1 MMHDLL
7 TKLGASSASDII
19 WLTVGLLGQL
29 MFTGRFIVQWIA
41 SERAGRSV
49 MPVAF
54 WYFSIIGGLIVLAY
68 GIHKLDLVIILG
80 QLPGVVV
87 YSRNLWLI
95 HKGRKTGLTRLGLTE
110 QGQTAGWF
118 RPALLIVTAITLLRW
133 VLLAFDRTDLIRRRV
148 AILAVGAGICLR
160 LLLKTAAD
168 RLADWRGDNPRR
180 QRQHLLGADAG
191 GFAAWG
197 HSADPWRLGRR
208 GFMGRARR
216 S

>member
-1 MMHDLL
+1 MHDLL

-41 SERAGRSV
+41 SERAGKSV

-95 HKGRKTGLTRLGLTE
+95 HKGRD
-110 QGQTAGWF
+110 GQ
-118 RPALLIVTAITLLRW
+118 PE
-133 VLLAFDRTDLIRRRV
+133 
-148 AILAVGAGICLR
+148 
-160 LLLKTAAD
+160 
-168 RLADWRGDNPRR
+168 
-180 QRQHLLGADAG
+180 
-191 GFAAWG
+191 
-197 HSADPWRLGRR
+197 
-208 GFMGRARR
+208 
-216 S
+216 